1 MTPREHVLSILRAE
15 TERGRQVSIGASNM
29 SNGCTYCLA
38 RDMVGNPQP
47 QSIYYLGARI
57 GTAIHE
63 YLEANNP
70 TPDTVL
76 GEQKVIVGEIPGYGT
91 VKSTTDAFFT
101 ESGVCADWKTTTR
114 EKLKWIKLAVQDEPN
129 EYETTKVV
137 EARAKVSSYQR
148 QVWLYGRG
156 LENAGH
162 KVESCAIVFIGRDGL
177 TDNDVWEFQF
187 PYSRKQADATFDR
200 AVRLWE
206 HLQSGNDVE
215 SLKSPPTCWTCSFN
229 GRS

>member
-1 MTPREHVLSILRAE
+1 MTPLNHVLSILRAE
-15 TERGRQVSIGASNM
+15 TERDKQISIGASNM

-38 RDMVGNPQP
+38 RDMIGDPQP

-76 GEQKVIVGEIPGYGT
+76 GEQKVIVGEIPGYGP

-101 ESGVCADWKTTTR
+101 ESGICADWKTTTR
-114 EKLKWIKLAVQDEPN
+114 DKLKIIKMAVHEEPN

-137 EARAKVSSYQR
+137 EARAKVMSYQR

-162 KVESCAIVFIGRDGL
+162 TVRGCAIVFICRDGL

-187 PYSRKQADATFDR
+187 PYSREQADAALDR
-200 AVRLWE
+200 STKIWKYLSE
-206 HLQSGNDVE
+206 GGDVE
-215 SLKSPPTCWTCSFN
+215 ALKSSATCWPCSVN
-229 GRS
+229 GR